1 MASRGVNKVILVG
14 NLGQDPEVRY
24 MPNGGAVAN
33 ITLATSESWRDKATG
48 EQKEKTEWHRV
59 VLFGKLAEVAGEY
72 LKKGSQVY
80 IEGAL
85 QTRKWTDQAGVE
97 KYTTEVV
104 VNVGGTMQM
113 LGGRASGGAPAG
125 GGQPSAGGQQ
135 GGWGQPQW
143 RSAISSRCAKQRAST
158 EQRTP
163 NGFRRRYPVLIHCLR
178 ASTFRTTK
186 SPERGFLLCS
196 VYYFQ
201 CLTLSPPHQTLI
213 CPDGMSLSPLTPA
226 PPLRQSNWRRPGS
239 FRRYRSPQATG
250 VCRCRRAAG
259 RCRWR

>member
-33 ITLATSESWRDKATG
+33 ITLATSESWRDKQTG
-48 EQKEKTEWHRV
+48 ETKEKTEWHRV

-72 LKKGSQVY
+72 LRKGSQVY

-113 LGGRASGGAPAG
+113 LGGRAQGGGAPAG
-125 GGQPSAGGQQ
+125 GGQGAGNNN
-135 GGWGQPQW
+135 GWGQPQQPQGGNQFSGGAQQS
-143 RSAISSRCAKQRAST
+143 RPQQAPQQNSAPANN
-158 EQRTP
+158 E
-163 NGFRRRYPVLIHCLR
+163 
-178 ASTFRTTK
+178 
-186 SPERGFLLCS
+186 
-196 VYYFQ
+196 
-201 CLTLSPPHQTLI
+201 PPMDFDDDI
-213 CPDGMSLSPLTPA
+213 P
-226 PPLRQSNWRRPGS
+226 
-239 FRRYRSPQATG
+239 F
-250 VCRCRRAAG
+250 
-259 RCRWR
+259 

>member
-33 ITLATSESWRDKATG
+33 ITLATSESWRDKQTG
-48 EQKEKTEWHRV
+48 ETKEKTEWHRV

-72 LKKGSQVY
+72 LRKGSQVY

-113 LGGRASGGAPAG
+113 LGGRQGGGAPAG
-125 GGQPSAGGQQ
+125 GGQSQ
-135 GGWGQPQW
+135 GNNNGWGQPQQPQGGNQFSGGQQQS
-143 RSAISSRCAKQRAST
+143 RPQQAQQNSAPAGN
-158 EQRTP
+158 E
-163 NGFRRRYPVLIHCLR
+163 
-178 ASTFRTTK
+178 
-186 SPERGFLLCS
+186 
-196 VYYFQ
+196 
-201 CLTLSPPHQTLI
+201 PPMDFDDDI
-213 CPDGMSLSPLTPA
+213 P
-226 PPLRQSNWRRPGS
+226 
-239 FRRYRSPQATG
+239 F
-250 VCRCRRAAG
+250 
-259 RCRWR
+259 